1 MTEIKID
8 PKLNKPVE
16 RALAPHADALLA
28 APLGSR
34 YVAVVELAVVE
45 HAERSNGEIDDNGD
59 PLTVNV
65 AKVRP
70 VLLEIATGDDA
81 EHVRRALRAL
91 WTKRTADGTLTG
103 ATDVENAEANLR
115 FAAALIGGA
124 E

>member
-16 RALAPHADALLA
+16 KALEPHGDALLA
-28 APLGSR
+28 APLGTR

-45 HAERSNGEIDDNGD
+45 HAEKSTGDVDDNGD
-59 PLTVNV
+59 PLTVHV

-70 VLLEIATGDDA
+70 VLLEIAQGDDA
-81 EHVRRALRAL
+81 EHVRRTLRAL

-103 ATDVENAEANLR
+103 ADDQERAEATLR
-115 FAAALIGGA
+115 FSADLIA
-124 E
+124 TE